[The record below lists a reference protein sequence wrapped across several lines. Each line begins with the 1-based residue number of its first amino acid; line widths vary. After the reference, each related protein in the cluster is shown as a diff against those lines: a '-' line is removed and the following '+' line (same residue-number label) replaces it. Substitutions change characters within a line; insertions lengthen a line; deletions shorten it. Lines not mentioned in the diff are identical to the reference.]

1 MMSRLLRLTIACL
14 ALASLWSHTMPSLQ
28 AQANQPTALEQGLR
42 DMLIRSTEAQ
52 NQVDASAG
60 QNNVAVPNAAVPNGS
75 APEQSTQ
82 SFLLSGPEKW
92 TSRQGLSS
100 SLQIVLLLTVI
111 SLAPAILLMTTCYVR
126 IIVVFGL
133 LRQALGTGQL
143 PPSQVVTSIALFMT
157 MFVMAPVWNKVYT
170 QAIAPYTASGST
182 MGLEEAW
189 ELGVEPVRAFMSD
202 QIDMAGNHDD
212 VYLFYKYYAPDAEP
226 PQFFEDVPLRVLLP
240 AYMLSELKTAF
251 LMGFQIFLP
260 FLLIDLVVAAITI
273 SMGMMM
279 LPPAMISL
287 PFKLLLFVLIDGWH
301 LVVEMLLA
309 SFGTV
314 S

>member
-1 MMSRLLRLTIACL
+1 MAPSRSCHWAVAIIVGMA
-14 ALASLWSHTMPSLQ
+14 AMLASSHQLSAQQ
-28 AQANQPTALEQGLR
+28 APELEQGLR
-42 DMLIRSTEAQ
+42 NLMSGAASVQ
-52 NQVDASAG
+52 PSGQVT
-60 QNNVAVPNAAVPNGS
+60 
-75 APEQSTQ
+75 TQ
-82 SFLLSGPEKW
+82 SATGTSNPQNFLLSGPEKW
-92 TSRQGLSS
+92 TSREGLSS

-126 IIVVFGL
+126 IIVVLGL

-157 MFVMAPVWNKVYT
+157 LFVMAPVWNKVYSD
-170 QAIAPYTASGST
+170 AIAPYTAAGSQ
-182 MGLEEAW
+182 MGIEEAW
-189 ELGVEPVRAFMSD
+189 DAGVGPIRDFMSH

-212 VYLFYKYYAPDAEP
+212 VHLFYRYYAPDQPAP
-226 PQFFEDVPLRVLLP
+226 KNFESVPLRVLLP
-240 AYMLSELKTAF
+240 AYMLSELKTSF

-314 S
+314 G

>member
-1 MMSRLLRLTIACL
+1 MPAAVRFTLIVALLSCV
-14 ALASLWSHTMPSLQ
+14 WSQSAAQLH

-42 DMLIRSTEAQ
+42 DMLLKSTNAQ
-52 NQVDASAG
+52 NEGNAGNGSNGGSSSGSASDGNSSAG
-60 QNNVAVPNAAVPNGS
+60 GS
-75 APEQSTQ
+75 AQ

-92 TSRQGLSS
+92 TSREGLSS

-157 MFVMAPVWNKVYT
+157 LFVMAPVWNKVYT
-170 QAIAPYTASGST
+170 EAIAPYTAPGSQ
-182 MGLEEAW
+182 MRLEDAW
-189 ELGVEPVRAFMSD
+189 TRGVEPVRAFMSQ

-212 VYLFYKYYAPDAEP
+212 VYLFHKYYAPGAEP
-226 PQFFEDVPLRVLLP
+226 PQFFDDVPLRVLLP
-240 AYMLSELKTAF
+240 AYMLSELKTSF

-309 SFGTV
+309 SFGTIG
-314 S
+314 

>member
-1 MMSRLLRLTIACL
+1 
-14 ALASLWSHTMPSLQ
+14 
-28 AQANQPTALEQGLR
+28 
-42 DMLIRSTEAQ
+42 
-52 NQVDASAG
+52 
-60 QNNVAVPNAAVPNGS
+60 
-75 APEQSTQ
+75 
-82 SFLLSGPEKW
+82 
-92 TSRQGLSS
+92 
-100 SLQIVLLLTVI
+100 
-111 SLAPAILLMTTCYVR
+111 MTTCYVR

-170 QAIAPYTASGST
+170 QAIAPYTAAGSQ
-182 MGLEEAW
+182 MGLDEAW
-189 ELGVEPVRAFMSD
+189 NRGVEPVRTFMSD
-202 QIDMAGNHDD
+202 QIDMAGNHED
-212 VYLFYKYYAPDAEP
+212 VYLFYKYYAPDAQP
-226 PQFFEDVPLRVLLP
+226 PQYFEDVPLRVLLP

-301 LVVEMLLA
+301 W
-309 SFGTV
+309 S
-314 S
+314 SKCC